1 MCAQVA
7 DHSRCMDALGEFHAK
22 GHSPRKSQQVQ
33 YFNYARKRSGIH
45 RLREP
50 DVDDDDKWI
59 ARFRDTLRTSLSFEP
74 VCIPIAGP
82 PPQTKLLQQVKELVK
97 TGLEYQRLFCAKIPD
112 SCYIQ
117 PHP

>member
-22 GHSPRKSQQVQ
+22 GIHHGNLNK
-33 YFNYARKRSGIH
+33 FNILITPGNEVVFMDCENPTLTTTTTTTTSGC
-45 RLREP
+45 P
-50 DVDDDDKWI
+50 DSEI
-59 ARFRDTLRTSLSFEP
+59 
-74 VCIPIAGP
+74 IPIAGP
-82 PPQTKLLQQVKELVK
+82 PPQTKLLQQVKELVE
-97 TGLEYQRLFCAKIPD
+97 TGLVYQRLFCAKIPD